1 MDTNTYHGVCPARE
15 ANPPP
20 GEISLHGRQIADD
33 ETRRYCF
40 ARLRARSN
48 AGQGEGAGD
57 VSCPLTADLG
67 GNSAWNCCYGG
78 AAAMAMAM
86 LWARARLL
94 FLQLGTGLRVCVD
107 LSTPV
112 RLLQFLSWIPDS
124 SHRGISTNL
133 PGLFRN

>member
-1 MDTNTYHGVCPARE
+1 MDTNSYRGVCPARE

-78 AAAMAMAM
+78 AAAMAMACCGRGRDSCSSG
-86 LWARARLL
+86 LGLACVCAWICRLRSVWSNSSL
-94 FLQLGTGLRVCVD
+94 GFL
-107 LSTPV
+107 TPLIEELV
-112 RLLQFLSWIPDS
+112 QSY
-124 SHRGISTNL
+124 
-133 PGLFRN
+133 

>member
-1 MDTNTYHGVCPARE
+1 MDTNSYRGVCPARE

-57 VSCPLTADLG
+57 VSCPLTAYLR

-94 FLQLGTGLRVCVD
+94 LPCVRGPSAPIPSSLGFL
-107 LSTPV
+107 TPLIEELV
-112 RLLQFLSWIPDS
+112 QSY
-124 SHRGISTNL
+124 
-133 PGLFRN
+133 

>member
-1 MDTNTYHGVCPARE
+1 MDTNSYRGVCPARE

-78 AAAMAMAM
+78 AADGHGV
-86 LWARARLL
+86 LWAWARLL
-94 FLQLGTGLRVCVD
+94 LLRLGTGLRVCVD
-107 LSTPV
+107 CRLRSVWSNSSLGFLTPLIEELV
-112 RLLQFLSWIPDS
+112 QSY
-124 SHRGISTNL
+124 
-133 PGLFRN
+133 

>member
-1 MDTNTYHGVCPARE
+1 MDTITYRGVCPARGV
-15 ANPPP
+15 NPPP

-94 FLQLGTGLRVCVD
+94 LLRLGTGLRVCVD

-112 RLLQFLSWIPDS
+112 RLLQFLSWIPDPS
-124 SHRGISTNL
+124 DRGISTNL
-133 PGLFRN
+133 LR